1 MIRVTGLR
9 KHFGDSHILKGIDF
23 EVPPQTVLGIIGA
36 SGSGKS
42 TLLRCLNGLE
52 TIDGG
57 TIECDNVRLEA
68 GISHADYRRRV
79 KDLRLKVGTVFQHFY
94 LFPHLSVLGN
104 IVEAPVHVLRTPR
117 KTAETE
123 AYELLES
130 VGLKTAARRYPG
142 SLSGGEQQRVA
153 IARALAMHPALLLL
167 DEPTS
172 ALDPR
177 RVNSLRALLR
187 TFVDRG
193 HTMIIISHSMG
204 FLGGGPTTFCLWME
218 DWSSNTERQNKSWSH
233 PGTRALRSFW
243 NKLNRFSLKVEAQF
257 VRCRSESRSIYRS
270 NWSRCLTLVILVP
283 NR

>member
-9 KHFGDSHILKGIDF
+9 KRFGDSEILKGIDF
-23 EVPPQTVLGIIGA
+23 EVPPQTVLGVIGA

-52 TIDGG
+52 SINGG

-68 GISHADYRRRV
+68 GLSHSDYRKRV

-94 LFPHLSVLGN
+94 LFPHLSVIGN
-104 IVEAPVHVLRTPR
+104 IIEAPMHVLHTPR
-117 KTAETE
+117 TKAETE
-123 AYELLES
+123 AYELLDS
-130 VGLKTAARRYPG
+130 VGLKQAARRYPG

-177 RVNSLRALLR
+177 RIHSLRTLLR
-187 TFVDRG
+187 KFVDRG

-204 FLGGGPTTFCLWME
+204 FLSGVADNVLFMEGGYAVEYGPTEEVL
-218 DWSSNTERQNKSWSH
+218 KS
-233 PGTRALRSFW
+233 PKDDRTRDF
-243 NKLNRFSLKVEAQF
+243 
-257 VRCRSESRSIYRS
+257 
-270 NWSRCLTLVILVP
+270 LTQAE
-283 NR
+283 

>member
-1 MIRVTGLR
+1 MIRVTDLR
-9 KHFGDSHILKGIDF
+9 KRFGDNEILKGITF
-23 EVPPQTVLGIIGA
+23 EMPPQTVLGVIGA

-57 TIECDNVRLEA
+57 AIECNGVRLEA
-68 GISHADYRRRV
+68 GLSHAEYRRRV

-104 IVEAPVHVLRTPR
+104 IIEAPLHVLHSP
-117 KTAETE
+117 KKKAETE

-130 VGLKTAARRYPG
+130 VGMKQAARRFPG

-177 RVNSLRALLR
+177 RINSLRTLLR

-204 FLGGGPTTFCLWME
+204 FLGGVSDNILFMENGVAVEHGPTE
-218 DWSSNTERQNKSWSH
+218 EV
-233 PGTRALRSFW
+233 
-243 NKLNRFSLKVEAQF
+243 LNSPQD
-257 VRCRSESRSIYRS
+257 SRTKDF
-270 NWSRCLTLVILVP
+270 LTQAE
-283 NR
+283 

>member
-1 MIRVTGLR
+1 MIRVTDLCKR
-9 KHFGDSHILKGIDF
+9 FGDSEILKGISF
-23 EVPPQTVLGIIGA
+23 EVPPQTVLGVIGA

-52 TIDGG
+52 TINGG
-57 TIECDNVRLEA
+57 LIECDSVRLEA
-68 GISHADYRRRV
+68 GLSAAEYRRRV

-94 LFPHLSVLGN
+94 LFPHLSVVGN
-104 IVEAPVHVLRTPR
+104 IIEAPMHVLHTP
-117 KTAETE
+117 KKKAETE

-130 VGLKTAARRYPG
+130 VGLRQTARRYPG

-177 RVNSLRALLR
+177 RMNSLRALLR

-204 FLGGGPTTFCLWME
+204 FLSGVSDHILYMEGGVAVEYGPAEELLNSPK
-218 DWSSNTERQNKSWSH
+218 DERTKD
-233 PGTRALRSFW
+233 F
-243 NKLNRFSLKVEAQF
+243 LKQAE
-257 VRCRSESRSIYRS
+257 
-270 NWSRCLTLVILVP
+270 
-283 NR
+283 

>member
-1 MIRVTGLR
+1 MIRVTDLR
-9 KHFGDSHILKGIDF
+9 KRFGENEILKGIDF
-23 EVPPQTVLGIIGA
+23 EVPPKTVLGIIGA

-52 TIDGG
+52 TINGG
-57 TIECDNVRLEA
+57 TIECDDVQLEA
-68 GISHADYRRRV
+68 GLSHADYRKRV

-94 LFPHLSVLGN
+94 LFPHLSVIGN
-104 IVEAPVHVLRTPR
+104 IIEAPVHVLHTP
-117 KTAETE
+117 KKKAETE

-130 VGLKTAARRYPG
+130 VGLKQAARRYPG

-177 RVNSLRALLR
+177 RINSLRALLR
-187 TFVDRG
+187 KFVDRG

-204 FLGGGPTTFCLWME
+204 FLGGVSDHILFLDGGLVVEHGPTQEVMNSPRDVRTRDFL
-218 DWSSNTERQNKSWSH
+218 SSADYTD
-233 PGTRALRSFW
+233 
-243 NKLNRFSLKVEAQF
+243 
-257 VRCRSESRSIYRS
+257 
-270 NWSRCLTLVILVP
+270 
-283 NR
+283 

>member
-9 KHFGDSHILKGIDF
+9 KRFGSSEILKGIDF

-52 TIDGG
+52 TISGG
-57 TIECDNVRLEA
+57 SIECDNVRLEA
-68 GISHADYRRRV
+68 GLSHADYRRRV

-104 IVEAPVHVLRTPR
+104 IIEAPVHVLHTP
-117 KTAETE
+117 KKKAESE

-130 VGLKTAARRYPG
+130 VGLRQAARRYPG

-153 IARALAMHPALLLL
+153 IARVLAMHPALLLL

-177 RVNSLRALLR
+177 RMTSLRALLR

-193 HTMIIISHSMG
+193 HTMIITSHSMG
-204 FLGGGPTTFCLWME
+204 FLSGVADSVLFMEDGLAVKHGPTDDVLKFLK
-218 DWSSNTERQNKSWSH
+218 SSTDY
-233 PGTRALRSFW
+233 TD
-243 NKLNRFSLKVEAQF
+243 
-257 VRCRSESRSIYRS
+257 
-270 NWSRCLTLVILVP
+270 
-283 NR
+283 

>member
-9 KHFGDSHILKGIDF
+9 KRFGANEILKGIDF
-23 EVPPQTVLGIIGA
+23 EVPPKTVLGIMGA

-52 TIDGG
+52 TINGG
-57 TIECDNVRLEA
+57 TIECDDVQLEA
-68 GISHADYRRRV
+68 GLSHADYRKRV

-94 LFPHLSVLGN
+94 LFPHLSVIGN
-104 IVEAPVHVLRTPR
+104 IIEAPVHVLHTP
-117 KTAETE
+117 KKKAETE
-123 AYELLES
+123 AYELLDS
-130 VGLKTAARRYPG
+130 VGLKQAARRYPG

-177 RVNSLRALLR
+177 RINSLRALLR

-204 FLGGGPTTFCLWME
+204 FLGGVSDHILFMDGGLVVEHGPTQEVMNSPRDPRTKEF
-218 DWSSNTERQNKSWSH
+218 
-233 PGTRALRSFW
+233 
-243 NKLNRFSLKVEAQF
+243 
-257 VRCRSESRSIYRS
+257 
-270 NWSRCLTLVILVP
+270 LTHAE
-283 NR
+283 